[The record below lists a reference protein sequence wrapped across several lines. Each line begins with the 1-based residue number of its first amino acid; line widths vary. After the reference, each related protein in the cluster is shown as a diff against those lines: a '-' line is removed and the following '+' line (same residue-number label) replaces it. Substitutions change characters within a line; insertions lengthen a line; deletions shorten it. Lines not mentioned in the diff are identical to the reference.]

1 MVDYKE
7 ALKLGIRFQTTKGLL
22 STEQLWGLSQ
32 TDLSNLIKVAKKA
45 LNKNEDDE
53 LSFLEDGVKTTDKES
68 QLKFD
73 ILKDIYL
80 SKQADIKAV
89 RDEAETKAHNQK
101 ILALIARKQ
110 ENSLEEMSVE
120 DLEKMLK

>member
-1 MVDYKE
+1 MVDYKK
-7 ALKLGIRFQTTKGLL
+7 ALKLGIRFQTTKGVL

-32 TDLSNLIKVAKKA
+32 TDLSNFIKTAKKA

-53 LSFLEDGVKTTDKES
+53 LSFLEDGVKTADEES

-80 SKQADIKAV
+80 SKQADIKTV

>member
-53 LSFLEDGVKTTDKES
+53 LSFLEDGVKTADKES

>member
-7 ALKLGIRFQTTKGLL
+7 ALKLGIRFQTTKGLF

-53 LSFLEDGVKTTDKES
+53 LSFLEDGVKTADKES

-80 SKQADIKAV
+80 SKQADIKAL